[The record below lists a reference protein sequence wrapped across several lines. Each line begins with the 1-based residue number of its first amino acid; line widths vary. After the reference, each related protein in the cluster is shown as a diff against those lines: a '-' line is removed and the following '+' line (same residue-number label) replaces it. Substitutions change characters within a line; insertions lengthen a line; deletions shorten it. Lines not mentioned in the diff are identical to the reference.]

1 MKRIYINLTPI
12 ILVITFISFQS
23 CKKRTSETKISA
35 HNKSESHNM
44 GQNCMSC
51 HVSGGKGEGWFQVAG
66 TVYDTLLSKTNPNT
80 TVQLY
85 SDSKATNLK
94 YTVQVDA
101 LGNFYTTEKIDFG
114 SGLYPVV
121 VGKTISSHMS
131 TPITSG
137 QCNSCHGV
145 STSKIWTK

>member
-1 MKRIYINLTPI
+1 MKLTFFKSNII
-12 ILVITFISFQS
+12 ILSILILPLQA
-23 CKKRTSETKISA
+23 CKKNKTETKISA
-35 HNKSESHNM
+35 YNKSESHNM

-85 SDSKATNLK
+85 SDSKGTNLK

-131 TPITSG
+131 SPITSG

-145 STSKIWTK
+145 STSKIWTN

>member
-1 MKRIYINLTPI
+1 MKC
-12 ILVITFISFQS
+12 ITLKPAYLLLAIAFFSFQS
-23 CKKRTSETKISA
+23 CKKNKSETNISSY
-35 HNKSESHNM
+35 NESESHNM
-44 GQNCMSC
+44 GQNCMNC
-51 HVSGGKGEGWFQVAG
+51 HKSGGDGKGWFQVAG

-85 SDSKATNLK
+85 TDSKGTNLK

-101 LGNFYTTEKIDFG
+101 LGNFYTTETIDYG

-121 VGKTISSHMS
+121 VGKTISKHMS
-131 TPITSG
+131 SPVTSG

-145 STSKIWTK
+145 STDKIWTK